1 MDTLAEAASS
11 FIDFSSTTV
20 GAPNR
25 RGDMGGRR
33 WGKGVRA
40 RLKTWFYDKK
50 THIEMGRER
59 DRRSITDTTH
69 PASRGIPSYIPQQ
82 LPHLITL
89 DYPPYVH

>member
-33 WGKGVRA
+33 WGKGMRDESTIKNVVLRQ
-40 RLKTWFYDKK
+40 K
-50 THIEMGRER
+50 THVEMGRER
-59 DRRSITDTTH
+59 DRRSITDKLLTWLLKVDRLT
-69 PASRGIPSYIPQQ
+69 SRSNC
-82 LPHLITL
+82 LT
-89 DYPPYVH
+89 

>member
-33 WGKGVRA
+33 WGKGMRDESTIKNVVLRQ
-40 RLKTWFYDKK
+40 KN
-50 THIEMGRER
+50 THR
-59 DRRSITDTTH
+59 DGEGKR
-69 PASRGIPSYIPQQ
+69 
-82 LPHLITL
+82 
-89 DYPPYVH
+89 